1 MPNLCNNTTKYSFK
15 IEFDIFVNI
24 LIWPFST
31 IILIN
36 YPLLSNSSIIYL
48 LSLSKRSRN
57 DNNKAKEL
65 KEKVDVITGGKAGS
79 ANALQNSLLT
89 IAAIQDDLGHASYAT
104 VLGWTNSFYVHC
116 DVTDES
122 QVQDAV
128 EAAVKTFGKLDIMM
142 NNAGIAGPI
151 KPGII
156 DNDVHDF
163 ERVLSVKVTSVF
175 FGIKH
180 AVQAMIPAK
189 TSLIISTGNVA
200 SNMGGAASHAYTCSK
215 HAVVGLMKNAAGEL
229 GQFGIRVN
237 CLSSYGLM
245 TGMVRKLDEMQVEMI
260 IPTSK

>member
-1 MPNLCNNTTKYSFK
+1 MNYEVTKKEEGIMSGKKK
-15 IEFDIFVNI
+15 I
-24 LIWPFST
+24 
-31 IILIN
+31 
-36 YPLLSNSSIIYL
+36 
-48 LSLSKRSRN
+48 
-57 DNNKAKEL
+57 L